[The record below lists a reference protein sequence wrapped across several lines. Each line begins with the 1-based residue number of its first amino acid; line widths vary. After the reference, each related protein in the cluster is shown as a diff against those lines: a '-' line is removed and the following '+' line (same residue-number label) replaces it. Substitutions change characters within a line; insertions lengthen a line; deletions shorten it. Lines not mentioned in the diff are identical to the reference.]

1 MVAACIFLFGLAFGS
16 FVNALVWRVHEQA
29 TSSAKRAN
37 KELSITKGRSMCPHC
52 KHRLHAKDLIPIFS
66 WLWLKGKCRYCHK
79 SISWQYPLVELV
91 TAGLFV
97 LSYLVWPHSFDLLGS
112 LQLAVWLLCITIFM
126 ALVVYDMR
134 WMILPDRVVLPLTIL
149 AAVQIGLLTAQQGSV
164 NVLIGGLLG
173 VLCLAGL
180 FYVLFQVS
188 DGKWIGGGDVK
199 LGVSLGLLVGGPAK
213 ALAVLFLAACLG
225 TICTL
230 PLLVLGKKK
239 ASQQLPFGPFLI
251 AATIIIYLFGTGLV
265 AWYKKQFLL
274 L

>member
-1 MVAACIFLFGLAFGS
+1 MVAVCIFLFGLALGS

-29 TSSAKRAN
+29 TSSVKRAS
-37 KELSITKGRSMCPHC
+37 KDLSITTGRSMCPRC
-52 KHRLHAKDLIPIFS
+52 KHQLHIQDLIPVLS
-66 WLWLKGKCRYCHK
+66 WLWLKGKCRYCCK
-79 SISWQYPLVELV
+79 SIGWQYPLVELI

-97 LSYLVWPHSFDLLGS
+97 LSYLVWPHGLDLLGS
-112 LQLAVWLLCITIFM
+112 LQLGVWLLCVTIFM
-126 ALVVYDMR
+126 ALVVYDLR
-134 WMILPDRVVLPLTIL
+134 WMILPDRIVLPLTVL
-149 AAVQIGLLTAQQGSV
+149 AALQVGLLTAQQRSLTVVAGS
-164 NVLIGGLLG
+164 LLG

-180 FYVLFQVS
+180 FYLLFQIS
-188 DGKWIGGGDVK
+188 GGKWIGGGDVK